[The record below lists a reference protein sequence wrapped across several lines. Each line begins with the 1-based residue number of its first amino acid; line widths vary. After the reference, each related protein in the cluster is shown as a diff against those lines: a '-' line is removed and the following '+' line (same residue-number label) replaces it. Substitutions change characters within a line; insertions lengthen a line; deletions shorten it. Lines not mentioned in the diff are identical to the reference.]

1 MTLIST
7 EPPLAEP
14 VSLVELKAHL
24 RLETADEDALLTD
37 LIATARFH
45 LEAVTGLALVTQGL
59 RLSLDDWPQCK
70 VIHLRRFPVQSV
82 EAVQVYDAAGLPQSV
97 PLSGMLLDG
106 AARPARLLLAE
117 MPAPGQPIN
126 GIEIEFTAG
135 FGMAAE
141 VPPELRRAILLH
153 AAMMYEF
160 RGATPGSMQPAAM
173 PAGYERLISPWTR
186 RSL

>member
-1 MTLIST
+1 MSLIQT

-24 RLETADEDALLTD
+24 RLETADEDALLSE
-37 LIATARFH
+37 LIAVARGH
-45 LEAVTGLALVTQGL
+45 LEAVTGLALITQGF
-59 RLSLDDWPQCK
+59 RLSLDDWPQAR
-70 VIHLRRFPVQSV
+70 VIQLRRFPVQSV
-82 EAVQVYDAAGLPQSV
+82 EVIQVYDNAGLPQAVS
-97 PLSGMLLDG
+97 LSGMLLDG
-106 AARPARLLLAE
+106 EARPARLVLAQ

-135 FGMAAE
+135 FGMATE

-153 AAMMYEF
+153 AALLYEF
-160 RGATPGSMQPAAM
+160 RGATPVAMQPAAV
-173 PAGYERLISPWTR
+173 PAGYERLISPWAR